1 MTPFDSQSGAIAE
14 TGRLRLRRFDG
25 SDAAFALELVNE
37 PSWIR
42 FIGKRDVGNLDDA
55 RRYLEK
61 GPIAMYARHGFGLW
75 CVALRSTGAAIGM
88 CGLIKRDALPD
99 VDLGFAFLPAY
110 RSQGY
115 AYESSVAVLAH
126 AREALRMR
134 RLVALVDP
142 DNGRSAGLLERLGFY
157 PEGTVRFPGEE
168 KDVLQF
174 AVAL

>member
-1 MTPFDSQSGAIAE
+1 MIE
-14 TGRLRLRRFDG
+14 TDRLVLRP
-25 SDAAFALELVNE
+25 LT
-37 PSWIR
+37 
-42 FIGKRDVGNLDDA
+42 LDDA
-55 RRYLEK
+55 GMMLELLNDPDFLRYIGDRGVRTQADAREYILK
-61 GPIAMYARHGFGLW
+61 GPMEMYAQRGFGPYL
-75 CVALRSTGAAIGM
+75 VERKADGAALGI
-88 CGLIKRDALPD
+88 CGLIKRDFLVD

>member
-1 MTPFDSQSGAIAE
+1 MIE
-14 TGRLRLRRFDG
+14 TDRLVLRP
-25 SDAAFALELVNE
+25 LT
-37 PSWIR
+37 
-42 FIGKRDVGNLDDA
+42 LDDA
-55 RRYLEK
+55 GMMLELLNDPDFLRYIGDRGVRTQADAREYILK
-61 GPIAMYARHGFGLW
+61 GPMEMYAQRGFGPYL
-75 CVALRSTGAAIGM
+75 VERKADGAALGI
-88 CGLIKRDALPD
+88 CGLIKRDFLVD

-142 DNGRSAGLLERLGFY
+142 DNGRSAGLLERLGFH